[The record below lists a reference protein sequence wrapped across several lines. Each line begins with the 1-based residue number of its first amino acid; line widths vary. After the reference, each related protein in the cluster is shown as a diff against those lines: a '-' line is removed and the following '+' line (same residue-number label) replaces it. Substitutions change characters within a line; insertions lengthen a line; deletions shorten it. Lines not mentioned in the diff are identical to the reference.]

1 MPPGDRR
8 PLASEGGDVEPGKPD
23 TVKPGG
29 YEPADMD
36 ECPRCGA
43 TLEYLSLGEV
53 TTVSCGR
60 CGYADVPVDH
70 QPEREKGESWREA
83 LQRFYG

>member
-1 MPPGDRR
+1 
-8 PLASEGGDVEPGKPD
+8 
-23 TVKPGG
+23 
-29 YEPADMD
+29 MD

-43 TLEYLSLGEV
+43 MLESLSLGEV
-53 TTVSCGR
+53 TTVSCER

-70 QPEREKGESWREA
+70 QREREDGETWREA